1 MVPSTVLDSS
11 LLFFPFFPVFFFFF
25 FFNTFM
31 PLLKS
36 MIGFGFV
43 CGLCFLF
50 PAVGVCFCSHGSA
63 RLKEH
68 SSDFV
73 VN

>member
-1 MVPSTVLDSS
+1 
-11 LLFFPFFPVFFFFF
+11 
-25 FFNTFM
+25 M